1 VALQVKPHVPP
12 LQMAVAL
19 VTWVVQPC
27 PQLPQLWT
35 SLLILQQV
43 PLQQVCP
50 PEQQATAPPG
60 AMQGAPPAS
69 LQAPQAVTQAVKAGS
84 RWPVAA

>member
-1 VALQVKPHVPP
+1 VLQVKPHVPP
-12 LQMAVAL
+12 LQAAVAL
-19 VTWVVQPC
+19 ATWVVHWL

-35 SLLILQQV
+35 SLRVLQQV
-43 PLQQVCP
+43 PLQQLCP
-50 PEQQATAPPG
+50 LMQQATAPPL

-69 LQAPQAVTQAVKAGS
+69 LQVPQAVTQAVNAGS